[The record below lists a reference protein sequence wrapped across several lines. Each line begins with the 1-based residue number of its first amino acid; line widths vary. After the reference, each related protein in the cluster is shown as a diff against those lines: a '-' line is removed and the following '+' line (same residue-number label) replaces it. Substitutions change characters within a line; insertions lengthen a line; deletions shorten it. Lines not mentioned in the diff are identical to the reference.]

1 MKRNLLRIIMFAAL
15 VVGVLAG
22 CQDDIG
28 KAAVEGGVGREGR
41 RLKSEISVVPM
52 QNDTPTKSLYGG
64 DESVVNNWALLQFDG
79 VTEKLVAKYYQESD
93 ANIGN
98 IKVVAGHP
106 YYWFAVANLGD
117 VRSQFSIGTTTTA
130 GMASWYA
137 TGIDM
142 STASG
147 LPMSWASSGTVAF
160 TKEQISGG
168 ATLDVD
174 MTRMVAKYNVVLD
187 KSGLSVFTFTGATGH
202 QGASIMGPGS
212 VKAFAESNATDV
224 AATVSSTDGFS
235 SMDIARFYGGNQA
248 VVLYAAENMYGNI
261 ESIDTPAKKK
271 ASNVG
276 TRKPT
281 YVQVYGQASGDGYE
295 NVPLTYRFYL
305 GQNATSNFDVIRNT
319 VSTVTLKLTDDA
331 IRSAIAVANND
342 PDDPYYPD
350 DPDIW
355 KIESQPVSDTRVLMF
370 NDGVQNGGT
379 GSLSLTLGERTAEA
393 LVRTP
398 ADLAYQFKMDAALYS
413 AGFRAYTDAAG
424 TTEVDSGYGSDY
436 VTVTGAPGTLYF
448 YAPTGISPTTG
459 KVYVKTTDGRKSDE
473 LTLTAGRVFDHL
485 EVSFAN
491 INSSSNAVSGN
502 FGEWQSADVDK
513 YLYQIMNASSAL
525 GAGYGLKIRAVYS
538 DGTTS
543 ALEGAGGSN
552 SANPCDFSYNTA
564 TNLASGASGGYG
576 TGATRFFQNVT
587 ASGET
592 EYRLVRFKYSG
603 TQTETISYTE
613 NGVTDNIKIKVTAHV
628 GSLTAEPVSTSSS
641 RISVPLNGS
650 ADVKYYWEDNN
661 ESVIGDAAKVDVTAK
676 TASHITIASGGTC
689 LQYDGLVGGA
699 ARFSGKGVTGTAQ
712 ANVGSASDYG
722 FINYKDIAEGFGESR
737 DGARD
742 VNIPTSA
749 VQSNTGYHPFSRS
762 YFEVVDNRV
771 LDHITI
777 VPSRIYAP
785 GVSTSSDETVN
796 YKVYAY
802 FEGDATPVDIT
813 TSSDLTVTP
822 MTYYNS
828 TFPYPQWYL
837 EDPSSNMGWRLVT
850 MRDIPTVS
858 GEYLQAKYRKTS
870 HNSSVTGRTAITTNT
885 DSNTPYF
892 TVSYTFGGKTCTD
905 SVKPS
910 LEDTRTVVALNVTPN
925 PVSLYEG
932 QSQQFTATAVYDT
945 GDEVNVTTTATW
957 NNDANGKLT
966 NNGGGSYT
974 GLSAGTTTVT
984 ATYSGVSGSA
994 NVTVSERTVSS
1005 FILQMKNPSTGAW
1018 ETSAQTVNLGSDQQW
1033 RLMVTYADSA
1043 TPEAV
1048 TSGFNL
1054 TTSDSGVISVSGT
1067 GSHAEAVGTSNIGAT
1082 YKGKTSTNTVK
1093 VTVQSHEYS
1102 YELLVTDSSF
1112 PNSAEGYAAA
1122 VSNYNSTTDLD
1133 WDETQ
1138 GFYAYYVRKD
1148 HGIFDQMTD
1157 VSGDASW
1164 TIDSDLTASNVGSWN
1179 GGSQIYTA
1187 NNTSGASVDGNLT
1200 AEYSG
1205 KSSYKTINVGY
1216 YVEPALSVSPDELEW
1231 AWDEYGTSD
1240 RLSVTVSATNT
1251 AWSVKSI
1258 SDHWSYTR
1266 SGNTI
1271 YVYPDSQ
1278 NTTDAIITGT
1288 LVIEGTNGVSD
1299 VTVDLTHWAWN
1310 HQSGHIQYRLEDVYI
1325 AKPGALTTPVTS
1337 DTVAGDGDE
1346 DYVFVA
1352 HYQVKVGTG
1361 AWTDEY
1367 ETITSADLEW
1377 GLSSTQYAGLT
1388 DNEVLHENVTV
1399 VNRNTTTSD
1408 KTTTLTATIPVGTIH
1423 THVTSPVNVSFAIGR
1438 DGASASATITLE
1450 PCQSDVYEYRVVIT
1464 PSDMQILDDDGT
1476 VVLTAKLQER
1486 VNNGAWTDVTTNA
1499 GDWSWSS
1506 GNTSVA
1512 SISPASGKSTTVTG
1526 HNGDSGTSYKE
1537 TDVTATYNGTQR
1549 GESVSESESVTIR
1562 VNDQTPVVT
1571 HTYKLVIEASPTSLE
1586 TGESTTLS
1594 AILYD
1599 STDDGNTWD
1608 GGTDVTSSTTFSKYS
1623 GSATVNISENIAT
1636 GTTAGTA
1643 VFTGE
1648 YSSVTV
1654 TTTVNSDTVTW
1665 TDPATPKTPVSLE
1678 IIMGDLFHGDSYHTA
1693 TSGVPSG
1700 IVRYS
1705 DNTTKDLSADDFDS
1719 YKVKGAFQLG
1729 GGTDY
1734 AAGESINGADYNVG
1748 EARISGSYTENGVT
1762 VSANSTFDI
1771 IGWYLDDLN
1780 SISGDD
1786 ENEVGFGNSVE
1797 VGFKAIYQ
1805 VYPGGSYETRI
1816 VEPTQISG
1824 LSGLPSGI
1832 TYSDVAGVIRF
1843 VVNANTATGTYSITA
1858 RYADPENTSN
1868 VKSTTFTLT
1877 VSTTGYT
1884 VDVDSVN

>member
-1 MKRNLLRIIMFAAL
+1 MKRNLLRIITFAAL

-79 VTEKLVAKYYQESD
+79 VTEKLVAKYYQESG

-187 KSGLSVFTFTGATGH
+187 KSGLSVFTFSGAAGH

-212 VKAFAESNATDV
+212 VKAFSQSNATDV

-379 GSLSLTLGERTAEA
+379 GSLSLTLGERKAEA

-436 VTVTGAPGTLYF
+436 VSVTGAPGTLYF

-459 KVYVKTTDGRKSDE
+459 KVYIKTTDGRKSDE

-491 INSSSNAVSGN
+491 INTTENTISGN
-502 FGEWQSADVDK
+502 FGEWQSADADK

-564 TNLASGASGGYG
+564 TNLASGATGGYG

-628 GSLTAEPVSTSSS
+628 GYLRAEPKSASDN

-650 ADVKYYWEDNN
+650 ADVKYYWVDNN

-676 TASHITIASGGTC
+676 TASHITIASGGTY

-749 VQSNTGYHPFSRS
+749 VQSNTGYHQYSRS
-762 YFEVVDNRV
+762 YFNVVDTRV

-785 GVSTSSDETVN
+785 GVSTSADETVN

-822 MTYYNS
+822 MAYYNS
-828 TFPYPQWYL
+828 SFPYPQWYL
-837 EDPSSNMGWRLVT
+837 EDPSSSMGWRFVT

-870 HNSSVTGRTAITTNT
+870 HNNTITETTAITTNT
-885 DSNTPYF
+885 DNNTPYF

-957 NNDANGKLT
+957 NNDANSKLT

-974 GLSAGTTTVT
+974 GVTPGTTTVT
-984 ATYSGVSGSA
+984 ATYGGKSGSA
-994 NVTVSERTVSS
+994 NVTVLERTVQS
-1005 FILQMKNPSTGAW
+1005 FEVRMLNRTVVPNIW
-1018 ETSAQTVNLGSDQQW
+1018 DYRDQTVNLGSDQDW
-1033 RLMVTYADSA
+1033 CILVYYEDDPHNPVEVT
-1043 TPEAV
+1043 T
-1048 TSGFNL
+1048 GFEL
-1054 TTSDSGVISVSGT
+1054 TTTNSSILSVSGT
-1067 GSHAEAVGTSNIGAT
+1067 DSHAEAVGTVNVGAT
-1082 YKGKTSTNTVK
+1082 YDGKTSTNTVK
-1093 VTVQSHEYS
+1093 VTVQSHDYS
-1102 YELLVTDSSF
+1102 YELLVTDDSF
-1112 PNSAEGYAAA
+1112 PNTEAGYNAA
-1122 VSNYNSTTDLD
+1122 VANNNHSVYLA
-1133 WDETQ
+1133 WD
-1138 GFYAYYVRKD
+1138 GSDVFYAYYVRKD
-1148 HGIFDQMTD
+1148 HGLFDEMTD
-1157 VSGDASW
+1157 VSDDADW
-1164 TIDSDLTASNVGSWN
+1164 QVDSDLTAANVGSWN
-1179 GGSQIYTA
+1179 GSSQTYTA
-1187 NNTSGASVDGNLT
+1187 NNTSGSDESGAIS
-1200 AEYSG
+1200 AEYRG
-1205 KSSYKTINVGY
+1205 KSNYM
-1216 YVEPALSVSPDELEW
+1216 YVHVAHYIEP
-1231 AWDEYGTSD
+1231 
-1240 RLSVTVSATNT
+1240 
-1251 AWSVKSI
+1251 
-1258 SDHWSYTR
+1258 
-1266 SGNTI
+1266 
-1271 YVYPDSQ
+1271 
-1278 NTTDAIITGT
+1278 
-1288 LVIEGTNGVSD
+1288 
-1299 VTVDLTHWAWN
+1299 
-1310 HQSGHIQYRLEDVYI
+1310 QYRLVVTLDDSTIDIDE
-1325 AKPGALTTPVTS
+1325 TTQ
-1337 DTVAGDGDE
+1337 A
-1346 DYVFVA
+1346 
-1352 HYQVKVGTG
+1352 
-1361 AWTDEY
+1361 
-1367 ETITSADLEW
+1367 
-1377 GLSSTQYAGLT
+1377 
-1388 DNEVLHENVTV
+1388 
-1399 VNRNTTTSD
+1399 
-1408 KTTTLTATIPVGTIH
+1408 TAT
-1423 THVTSPVNVSFAIGR
+1423 
-1438 DGASASATITLE
+1438 
-1450 PCQSDVYEYRVVIT
+1450 
-1464 PSDMQILDDDGT
+1464 
-1476 VVLTAKLQER
+1476 
-1486 VNNGAWTDVTTNA
+1486 
-1499 GDWSWSS
+1499 
-1506 GNTSVA
+1506 
-1512 SISPASGKSTTVTG
+1512 
-1526 HNGDSGTSYKE
+1526 
-1537 TDVTATYNGTQR
+1537 
-1549 GESVSESESVTIR
+1549 
-1562 VNDQTPVVT
+1562 
-1571 HTYKLVIEASPTSLE
+1571 
-1586 TGESTTLS
+1586 
-1594 AILYD
+1594 LYT
-1599 STDDGNTWD
+1599 STDGGSTWD
-1608 GGTDVTSSTTFSKYS
+1608 SGTDVTSSADFSSSAPGKASVASGGTVTGVDTGTAVISATYNGISSSDDPTVTVSGYRIGTIYNRYLRLKVRPNPATIAYGDNEDFSLWCVYEHARRTGGDTFDSWVEDEFEITNATWSQSPGNYSSINASTGVLTNSNKS
-1623 GSATVNISENIAT
+1623 GSNQEVTVTANAGESRIWWTAATYGDTPADDLTASATATLLPEGQVITYGGFYITIDDDPIAAT
-1636 GTTAGTA
+1636 GSTSAHAYVKKYNNGSFVEDVDVTSDTDFTITSGSSYASISGNAITGTNNTTSDQTVTVKGTYNGGLTVSGSQSDTETLTVEGKVVGGLSASPDDLTWEWDESGSGDGKTVTVTVSNCEISSVSTSSGFSYSRSGNTITVWPDAQNTSTTTDKTGTLTISGTNGASDITVDLTQTKKPAPTLVSLSFDQSHYDLVSVSGGEISLEHSYTLTANYSDGSSVDVTSLAEYSDQGSITVDKVNGKLTATGSCSNKVLTGTYQGMNTTATYSAENLDYVYDFSWRHCEGTSDLKREFLIGEVRCTYKN

-1648 YSSVTV
+1648 TTIVDVSGSSNVSVSTSSQIVFEGYETGVGYMFHFTANNTTGTV
-1654 TTTVNSDTVTW
+1654 TFT
-1665 TDPATPKTPVSLE
+1665 
-1678 IIMGDLFHGDSYHTA
+1678 
-1693 TSGVPSG
+1693 
-1700 IVRYS
+1700 
-1705 DNTTKDLSADDFDS
+1705 
-1719 YKVKGAFQLG
+1719 
-1729 GGTDY
+1729 
-1734 AAGESINGADYNVG
+1734 
-1748 EARISGSYTENGVT
+1748 YTENG
-1762 VSANSTFDI
+1762 
-1771 IGWYLDDLN
+1771 
-1780 SISGDD
+1780 IS
-1786 ENEVGFGNSVE
+1786 
-1797 VGFKAIYQ
+1797 
-1805 VYPGGSYETRI
+1805 
-1816 VEPTQISG
+1816 
-1824 LSGLPSGI
+1824 
-1832 TYSDVAGVIRF
+1832 
-1843 VVNANTATGTYSITA
+1843 
-1858 RYADPENTSN
+1858 
-1868 VKSTTFTLT
+1868 KSTTVNLRCE
-1877 VSTTGYT
+1877 STGHVEDY
-1884 VDVDSVN
+1884 

>member
-1 MKRNLLRIIMFAAL
+1 MKRNLLRIITFAAL

-79 VTEKLVAKYYQESD
+79 VTEKLVAMYYQESG

-212 VKAFAESNATDV
+212 VKAFSQSNATDV

-379 GSLSLTLGERTAEA
+379 GSLSLTLGERKAEA

-994 NVTVSERTVSS
+994 NVTVSERTVSL
-1005 FILQMKNPSTGAW
+1005 FILQMKNPSTGSW

-1093 VTVQSHEYS
+1093 VTVQSHDYT
-1102 YELLVTDSSF
+1102 YELLVTDRSF

-1122 VSNYNSTTDLD
+1122 VSNNNSTTDLD

-1157 VSGDASW
+1157 VSSDASW

-1179 GGSQIYTA
+1179 GSSQIYTA
-1187 NNTSGASVDGNLT
+1187 NNTSGSVVNGNLE

-1205 KSSYKTINVGY
+1205 EDGVLYADKTISVAY
-1216 YVEPALSVSPDELEW
+1216 YIEP
-1231 AWDEYGTSD
+1231 
-1240 RLSVTVSATNT
+1240 
-1251 AWSVKSI
+1251 
-1258 SDHWSYTR
+1258 
-1266 SGNTI
+1266 
-1271 YVYPDSQ
+1271 
-1278 NTTDAIITGT
+1278 
-1288 LVIEGTNGVSD
+1288 
-1299 VTVDLTHWAWN
+1299 
-1310 HQSGHIQYRLEDVYI
+1310 QYRLVVTLDDSTIDIDE
-1325 AKPGALTTPVTS
+1325 TTQ
-1337 DTVAGDGDE
+1337 A
-1346 DYVFVA
+1346 
-1352 HYQVKVGTG
+1352 
-1361 AWTDEY
+1361 
-1367 ETITSADLEW
+1367 
-1377 GLSSTQYAGLT
+1377 
-1388 DNEVLHENVTV
+1388 
-1399 VNRNTTTSD
+1399 
-1408 KTTTLTATIPVGTIH
+1408 TATLY
-1423 THVTSPVNVSFAIGR
+1423 TST
-1438 DGASASATITLE
+1438 DGGSTWDS
-1450 PCQSDVYEYRVVIT
+1450 
-1464 PSDMQILDDDGT
+1464 G
-1476 VVLTAKLQER
+1476 
-1486 VNNGAWTDVTTNA
+1486 TDVT
-1499 GDWSWSS
+1499 SS
-1506 GNTSVA
+1506 ADFSSSAPGKASVA
-1512 SISPASGKSTTVTG
+1512 SGGTVTG
-1526 HNGDSGTSYKE
+1526 VDTGTAVIS
-1537 TDVTATYNGTQR
+1537 ATYNGISSSDDPTVTVSGYRIGTIYNRFIRLEVRRNPATIDFGDDEDFNLWCVYEHARRTGGDSFDSWAEDEFEVTDATWSQSTGNYSSIVASTGVLTNSNR
-1549 GESVSESESVTIR
+1549 SGSPQEVTVTANAGESRIWWTLTTAGDRPENNLTASATANLAPEGVTY
-1562 VNDQTPVVT
+1562 
-1571 HTYKLVIEASPTSLE
+1571 TYKLVITADKTALT
-1586 TGESTTLS
+1586 TGESTDLTATLY
-1594 AILYD
+1594 A
-1599 STDDGNTWD
+1599 STNGGTSWD
-1608 GGTDVTSSTTFSKYS
+1608 GGTDVTSSTTFSKNNGPATISGSTATSTTAGTSEITGSYTDVTVSSVETVSVTWTDAAPTPSYRLVITASPTELEPGEYTSLSATLYADPNGGTNWDSGTDVTSSTTFSVAS
-1623 GSATVNISENIAT
+1623 GSATVNNSTKKALRGDE
-1636 GTTAGTA
+1636 GTA
-1643 VFTGE
+1643 TFTGSYSVVSVSDVE
-1648 YSSVTV
+1648 PSETVTWALSARIPVSLTITMDDLRQDLEQHGRPYGVVTYNDATTKTLLPDDFEGYEVIGNKSFSSVTY
-1654 TTTVNSDTVTW
+1654 SG
-1665 TDPATPKTPVSLE
+1665 
-1678 IIMGDLFHGDSYHTA
+1678 GDYVES
-1693 TSGVPSG
+1693 TSF
-1700 IVRYS
+1700 
-1705 DNTTKDLSADDFDS
+1705 N
-1719 YKVKGAFQLG
+1719 LG
-1729 GGTDY
+1729 Q
-1734 AAGESINGADYNVG
+1734 
-1748 EARISGSYTENGVT
+1748 ARIRGTYTENGVT
-1762 VSANSTFDI
+1762 VQSEWSTFMIYGLVFQAVYTRTVMPDSVIPFNNSKEIGFVVEYLNTFTNETTTVVEDPTNITRTGVPNTIDVSNSVTGVIRIIVSAGTPVGTYTVNCSKTINGTTMSTSFDI
-1771 IGWYLDDLN
+1771 IVESSGYHVSVDIDL
-1780 SISGDD
+1780 
-1786 ENEVGFGNSVE
+1786 
-1797 VGFKAIYQ
+1797 
-1805 VYPGGSYETRI
+1805 
-1816 VEPTQISG
+1816 
-1824 LSGLPSGI
+1824 
-1832 TYSDVAGVIRF
+1832 
-1843 VVNANTATGTYSITA
+1843 
-1858 RYADPENTSN
+1858 
-1868 VKSTTFTLT
+1868 
-1877 VSTTGYT
+1877 
-1884 VDVDSVN
+1884 

>member
-1 MKRNLLRIIMFAAL
+1 MKRNLLRIITFAVL

-79 VTEKLVAKYYQESD
+79 VTEKLVAMYYQESG

-106 YYWFAVANLGD
+106 YYWFAMANLGD

-142 STASG
+142 STTAG

-379 GSLSLTLGERTAEA
+379 GSLSLTLGERKAEA

-473 LTLTAGRVFDHL
+473 LTLSAGRVFDHL

-491 INSSSNAVSGN
+491 INTTSNAVSGS

-525 GAGYGLKIRAVYS
+525 GAGYGLKIRAVYN
-538 DGTTS
+538 DGSTS
-543 ALEGAGGSN
+543 PLEGAGGHNNN
-552 SANPCDFSYNTA
+552 SPCEFSYNTA

-576 TGATRFFQNVT
+576 TGAARFFQNVT

-641 RISVPLNGS
+641 RISVPMNGS
-650 ADVKYYWEDNN
+650 ADVKYYWVDNN
-661 ESVIGDAAKVDVTAK
+661 QSVVGDAAKVDVTTK
-676 TASHITIASGGTC
+676 TASHITITSGGTY

-699 ARFSGKGVTGTAQ
+699 ARFSGKGVAGTAQ

-742 VNIPTSA
+742 VNIPTSV

-762 YFEVVDNRV
+762 YFNVVDNKTLKKV
-771 LDHITI
+771 EV
-777 VPSRIYAP
+777 VPSTIYAP
-785 GVSTSSDETVN
+785 GLPTSTE
-796 YKVYAY
+796 YKNFKLYAY
-802 FEGDATPVDIT
+802 FSDG
-813 TSSDLTVTP
+813 TS
-822 MTYYNS
+822 
-828 TFPYPQWYL
+828 
-837 EDPSSNMGWRLVT
+837 EDPSTWTKEDVT
-850 MRDIPTVS
+850 TDAASTWTIDEEHTYYYSYLYAQCQLFAESGAGRVLEMERTFSPS
-858 GEYLQAKYRKTS
+858 GEYQRIMLRKNVYPGNAYNNLQIYGCPWVPNRLFSA
-870 HNSSVTGRTAITTNT
+870 
-885 DSNTPYF
+885 
-892 TVSYTFGGKTCTD
+892 SYTYKDVTMSADVT
-905 SVKPS
+905 ST
-910 LEDTRTVVALNVTPN
+910 LTDTRTVVALNVTPN

-957 NNDANGKLT
+957 SNDANGKLS

-974 GLSAGTTTVT
+974 GVTPGTTTVS
-984 ATYSGVSGSA
+984 ATYNGVSGSA

-1054 TTSDSGVISVSGT
+1054 TTTNSGVISVSGT

-1093 VTVQSHEYS
+1093 VTVQSHDYS
-1102 YELLVTDSSF
+1102 YELLVTDRSF
-1112 PNSAEGYAAA
+1112 PNSAEGYTAA
-1122 VSNYNSTTDLD
+1122 VANNNHSVFLA
-1133 WDETQ
+1133 WDGQ
-1138 GFYAYYVRKD
+1138 DVFYAYYVRKD
-1148 HGIFDQMTD
+1148 HGLFDEMTD
-1157 VSGDASW
+1157 VSDEADW
-1164 TIDSDLTASNVGSWN
+1164 QVDSDLTAANVGSWN
-1179 GGSQIYTA
+1179 GSSQTYAA
-1187 NNTSGASVDGNLT
+1187 NNTSGSDESGAIS
-1200 AEYSG
+1200 AEYRG
-1205 KSSYKTINVGY
+1205 KSNYM
-1216 YVEPALSVSPDELEW
+1216 YVHVAHYIEP
-1231 AWDEYGTSD
+1231 
-1240 RLSVTVSATNT
+1240 
-1251 AWSVKSI
+1251 
-1258 SDHWSYTR
+1258 
-1266 SGNTI
+1266 
-1271 YVYPDSQ
+1271 
-1278 NTTDAIITGT
+1278 
-1288 LVIEGTNGVSD
+1288 
-1299 VTVDLTHWAWN
+1299 
-1310 HQSGHIQYRLEDVYI
+1310 QYRLVVTLDDSTIDIDE
-1325 AKPGALTTPVTS
+1325 TTQ
-1337 DTVAGDGDE
+1337 A
-1346 DYVFVA
+1346 
-1352 HYQVKVGTG
+1352 
-1361 AWTDEY
+1361 
-1367 ETITSADLEW
+1367 
-1377 GLSSTQYAGLT
+1377 
-1388 DNEVLHENVTV
+1388 
-1399 VNRNTTTSD
+1399 
-1408 KTTTLTATIPVGTIH
+1408 TAT
-1423 THVTSPVNVSFAIGR
+1423 
-1438 DGASASATITLE
+1438 
-1450 PCQSDVYEYRVVIT
+1450 
-1464 PSDMQILDDDGT
+1464 
-1476 VVLTAKLQER
+1476 
-1486 VNNGAWTDVTTNA
+1486 
-1499 GDWSWSS
+1499 
-1506 GNTSVA
+1506 
-1512 SISPASGKSTTVTG
+1512 
-1526 HNGDSGTSYKE
+1526 
-1537 TDVTATYNGTQR
+1537 
-1549 GESVSESESVTIR
+1549 
-1562 VNDQTPVVT
+1562 
-1571 HTYKLVIEASPTSLE
+1571 
-1586 TGESTTLS
+1586 
-1594 AILYD
+1594 LYT
-1599 STDDGNTWD
+1599 STDGGSTWD
-1608 GGTDVTSSTTFSKYS
+1608 SGTDVTSSADFSSSAPGKASVASGGTVTGVDTGTAVISATYNGISSSDDPTVTVSGYRIGTIYNRYLRLKVRPNPATIAFGDNEDFSLWCVYEHARRTGGDSFDNWVEDEFEITNATWSQNPGNNSSISASTGVLTNSNKSGSNQEVTVTANAGESRIWWTAATYGDTPADDLTASATATLLPEGQVITYGGFYITIDYDPIAATGSTSAHAYVKKYNNGSFVEDVDVTDNTTFSITSGGSYASISGNAITGTNNTTSDQTVTVKGTYNGGLTVS
-1623 GSATVNISENIAT
+1623 GSTTDTETLTVKGKVVGGLFASPDELTWEWDESGNGDGKSVTVTVSNCEISSVSTSSGFSYSRSGNTITVWPDAQNTSTTTDKT
-1636 GTTAGTA
+1636 GTLTISGTNGASDITVDLTQTKKPAPTLVRLEFDQSHYDLVSVSGGEISLEQSFILTAWYSDGSSVDVTSLADYSDQGSITVDKVNGTLTA
-1643 VFTGE
+1643 TSSCSNKVLTGTYQGMSTTATYSAENLDYVYNFSWRHCEGTSDLKREFLIGEVRCTYKNVFTGE
-1648 YSSVTV
+1648 TTIVDVSGSSNVSVSTSSQIVFEGYETGVGYMFHFTANNTTGTV
-1654 TTTVNSDTVTW
+1654 TFT
-1665 TDPATPKTPVSLE
+1665 
-1678 IIMGDLFHGDSYHTA
+1678 
-1693 TSGVPSG
+1693 
-1700 IVRYS
+1700 
-1705 DNTTKDLSADDFDS
+1705 
-1719 YKVKGAFQLG
+1719 
-1729 GGTDY
+1729 
-1734 AAGESINGADYNVG
+1734 
-1748 EARISGSYTENGVT
+1748 YTENG
-1762 VSANSTFDI
+1762 
-1771 IGWYLDDLN
+1771 
-1780 SISGDD
+1780 IS
-1786 ENEVGFGNSVE
+1786 
-1797 VGFKAIYQ
+1797 
-1805 VYPGGSYETRI
+1805 
-1816 VEPTQISG
+1816 
-1824 LSGLPSGI
+1824 
-1832 TYSDVAGVIRF
+1832 
-1843 VVNANTATGTYSITA
+1843 
-1858 RYADPENTSN
+1858 
-1868 VKSTTFTLT
+1868 KSTTVNLRCE
-1877 VSTTGYT
+1877 STGHVEDY
-1884 VDVDSVN
+1884 

>member
-1 MKRNLLRIIMFAAL
+1 MKRNLLRIITFAAL

-64 DESVVNNWALLQFDG
+64 DESVVNNWTLLQFDG
-79 VTEKLVAKYYQESD
+79 VTEKLVAMYYQESG

-106 YYWFAVANLGD
+106 YYWFAMANLGD

-142 STASG
+142 STAAG

-212 VKAFAESNATDV
+212 VKAFSQSNATDV

-379 GSLSLTLGERTAEA
+379 GSLSLTLGERKAEA

-436 VTVTGAPGTLYF
+436 VTITGAPGTLYF

-473 LTLTAGRVFDHL
+473 LTLSAGRVFDHL

-491 INSSSNAVSGN
+491 INSTSDAVSGN

-525 GAGYGLKIRAVYS
+525 GAGYGLKIRAVYN
-538 DGTTS
+538 DGSTS
-543 ALEGAGGSN
+543 PLEGAGGHNNN
-552 SANPCDFSYNTA
+552 SPCEFSYNTA

-576 TGATRFFQNVT
+576 TGSTRFFRNVT

-641 RISVPLNGS
+641 RILVPMNGS
-650 ADVKYYWEDNN
+650 ADVKYYWVDNN
-661 ESVIGDAAKVDVTAK
+661 QSVIGDAAKVDVTTK
-676 TASHITIASGGTC
+676 TASHITIASGETY

-699 ARFSGKGVTGTAQ
+699 ARFSGKGVPGTAQ

-771 LDHITI
+771 LDRLEIL
-777 VPSRIYAP
+777 PSVIYAP
-785 GVSTSSDETVN
+785 GVSSSAEARTF
-796 YKVYAY
+796 KLYAH
-802 FEGDATPVDIT
+802 FTDGTTEDIT
-813 TSSDLTVTP
+813 LNDDVVWAMSSTGTIFRQYYYTQKFTSGTEYYLLRIGDYGETGAANFVKSGEYRAVNFSKVT
-822 MTYYNS
+822 TAAAYYNS
-828 TFPYPQWYL
+828 LSWYGSYPVV
-837 EDPSSNMGWRLVT
+837 PS
-850 MRDIPTVS
+850 DIF
-858 GEYLQAKYRKTS
+858 
-870 HNSSVTGRTAITTNT
+870 TA
-885 DSNTPYF
+885 
-892 TVSYTFGGKTCTD
+892 SYTFGGVTKTATVT
-905 SVKPS
+905 ST
-910 LEDTRTVVALNVTPN
+910 LEDTRTVVALNVTPD

-957 NNDANGKLT
+957 SNDANGKLS

-974 GLSAGTTTVT
+974 GVTPGTTTVT
-984 ATYSGVSGSA
+984 ATYNGVSGSA
-994 NVTVSERTVSS
+994 SVTVLERTIQS
-1005 FILQMKNPSTGAW
+1005 FEVRMLNRTVVPNIW
-1018 ETSAQTVNLGSDQQW
+1018 DYRDQTVNLGSDQDW
-1033 RLMVTYADSA
+1033 CILVYYEDD
-1043 TPEAV
+1043 PHNAV
-1048 TSGFNL
+1048 QVMTGFEL
-1054 TTSDSGVISVSGT
+1054 TTTNSSILSVSGT
-1067 GSHAEAVGTSNIGAT
+1067 DSHAEAVGTVNVGAT
-1082 YKGKTSTNTVK
+1082 YDGKTSTNTVK
-1093 VTVQSHEYS
+1093 VTVQSHDYS
-1102 YELLVTDSSF
+1102 YELLVTDRSF
-1112 PNSAEGYAAA
+1112 PNSAEGYTAA
-1122 VSNYNSTTDLD
+1122 VANNNHSVFLA
-1133 WDETQ
+1133 WDGQ
-1138 GFYAYYVRKD
+1138 DVFYAYYVRKD
-1148 HGIFDQMTD
+1148 HGLFDEMTD
-1157 VSGDASW
+1157 VSDEADW
-1164 TIDSDLTASNVGSWN
+1164 QVDSDLTAANVGSWN
-1179 GGSQIYTA
+1179 GSSQTYTA
-1187 NNTSGASVDGNLT
+1187 NNTSGSDESGAIS

-1205 KSSYKTINVGY
+1205 KSNYMYVHVAH
-1216 YVEPALSVSPDELEW
+1216 YVEP
-1231 AWDEYGTSD
+1231 
-1240 RLSVTVSATNT
+1240 
-1251 AWSVKSI
+1251 
-1258 SDHWSYTR
+1258 
-1266 SGNTI
+1266 
-1271 YVYPDSQ
+1271 
-1278 NTTDAIITGT
+1278 
-1288 LVIEGTNGVSD
+1288 
-1299 VTVDLTHWAWN
+1299 
-1310 HQSGHIQYRLEDVYI
+1310 QYRLVVTLDDSTIDIDE
-1325 AKPGALTTPVTS
+1325 TTQ
-1337 DTVAGDGDE
+1337 A
-1346 DYVFVA
+1346 
-1352 HYQVKVGTG
+1352 
-1361 AWTDEY
+1361 
-1367 ETITSADLEW
+1367 
-1377 GLSSTQYAGLT
+1377 
-1388 DNEVLHENVTV
+1388 
-1399 VNRNTTTSD
+1399 
-1408 KTTTLTATIPVGTIH
+1408 TAT
-1423 THVTSPVNVSFAIGR
+1423 
-1438 DGASASATITLE
+1438 
-1450 PCQSDVYEYRVVIT
+1450 
-1464 PSDMQILDDDGT
+1464 
-1476 VVLTAKLQER
+1476 
-1486 VNNGAWTDVTTNA
+1486 
-1499 GDWSWSS
+1499 
-1506 GNTSVA
+1506 
-1512 SISPASGKSTTVTG
+1512 
-1526 HNGDSGTSYKE
+1526 
-1537 TDVTATYNGTQR
+1537 
-1549 GESVSESESVTIR
+1549 
-1562 VNDQTPVVT
+1562 
-1571 HTYKLVIEASPTSLE
+1571 
-1586 TGESTTLS
+1586 
-1594 AILYD
+1594 LYT
-1599 STDDGNTWD
+1599 STDGGSTWNR
-1608 GGTDVTSSTTFSKYS
+1608 GTDVTSSASFSSSAPGKASVASGGTVTGVDTGTAVISATYNGISSSDDPTVTVSGYRIGTIYNRFLRLEVRPENNPNIGNGASLDFSLWCVYEHARRTGGDSFDSWAEDEFEITDASWTRSPSTHSSIDANTGELTNTNSTSSNQLVTVTANAGESRIWWTLTTYGDTPADNLTASADATLLPPGQVITYGGFYITIDDDPIAATGSTSAHAYVKKYNNGSFVEDVDVTTDTDFTITSGGSYASISGNAITGTNNTTSAQTVTVKGTYNGGLTVSGSTTDTETLTVEGKVVGGLSASPDELTWEWNESGSVDGKTVTVTVSDCEISSVSTSSGFSYSRSGNTITVWPDEQNTSTTTDKTGTLTISGTNGASDITVDLTQTKKPAPTLVRLEFDQSHYDLVSVSGGEISLEQSFTLTARYSDGSSVDVTSLADYSDQGSITVDKVNGTLTATSSCSNKVLTGTYQGMNTTAKYS
-1623 GSATVNISENIAT
+1623 AEDMRYIVDLDYSHVEGAQDKKREFLIGVLECVYKTVFSNVETIEDITGDSNVSVTTSSRIDYEGFDSGAGYLFKFNVTTGIAT
-1636 GTTAGTA
+1636 GTVT
-1643 VFTGE
+1643 FT
-1648 YSSVTV
+1648 
-1654 TTTVNSDTVTW
+1654 
-1665 TDPATPKTPVSLE
+1665 
-1678 IIMGDLFHGDSYHTA
+1678 
-1693 TSGVPSG
+1693 
-1700 IVRYS
+1700 
-1705 DNTTKDLSADDFDS
+1705 
-1719 YKVKGAFQLG
+1719 
-1729 GGTDY
+1729 
-1734 AAGESINGADYNVG
+1734 
-1748 EARISGSYTENGVT
+1748 YTENG
-1762 VSANSTFDI
+1762 
-1771 IGWYLDDLN
+1771 
-1780 SISGDD
+1780 IS
-1786 ENEVGFGNSVE
+1786 
-1797 VGFKAIYQ
+1797 
-1805 VYPGGSYETRI
+1805 
-1816 VEPTQISG
+1816 
-1824 LSGLPSGI
+1824 
-1832 TYSDVAGVIRF
+1832 
-1843 VVNANTATGTYSITA
+1843 
-1858 RYADPENTSN
+1858 
-1868 VKSTTFTLT
+1868 KSTTVRLRCD
-1877 VSTTGYT
+1877 STGHVEDY
-1884 VDVDSVN
+1884 